1 MQDLKNIS
9 EKDLQLIEVAKAHAK
24 ERYKKDFISIGGA
37 LRTKSG
43 KIFTGTNTKYH
54 VRNLSTC
61 AEMMTIYKALDEGEE
76 ELDTVVGVRY
86 VPESDSYMVV
96 NGCGKCRQLF
106 CYHLPLKVIIDN
118 NGILE
123 VVDAEKLLPFAFT

>member
-1 MQDLKNIS
+1 MQDTKNLSQI
-9 EKDLQLIEVAKAHAK
+9 DLELIKIASKHAK
-24 ERYKKDFISIGGA
+24 KRFKKDYISIGGA

-61 AEMMTIYKALDEGEE
+61 AEMTAIYKAIDDGEE

-86 VPESDSYMVV
+86 NPDKDEYSVM
-96 NGCGKCRQLF
+96 NGCGKCRQLYV
-106 CYHLPLKVIIDN
+106 YHKPLKAIIDN
-118 NGILE
+118 NGVLE
-123 VVDAEKLLPFAFT
+123 VVNVEQLLPFAFT